1 MTDDKIKAVHRQRAA
16 LVYIRQSTAA
26 QVEHNRESTARQ
38 YALVERACDLGWA
51 KEQVMVIDEDLAITG
66 SIVGNRAG
74 FERMASEVALGRVG
88 IILGIEVAR
97 LARNNATWYRLLDF
111 CAVTDTL
118 IGDSDGLYHPALFND
133 RLVLGLKG
141 TMSEA
146 ELYIIR
152 ARLDGGI
159 RNKAQRG
166 ELRRELPVG
175 LVWGEKDGEIRF
187 HPDEAVVGAIR
198 TVFDRFAEM
207 SSVRQ
212 VWLWFRTEGLRFPS
226 QKDAWGGEI
235 QWIVP
240 TYGSIH
246 QVLTNPVY
254 AGAYVYGRN
263 RSEQYIDERGVVRK
277 RSRRLPMKQWPVL
290 IQEHHVGFLDW
301 PAFQA
306 NQERIRSNAR
316 AERHQSGGAVR
327 EGGALLQG
335 IASCGHCG
343 RGLFTYYRGH
353 NASPGYRCSA
363 NELGDGG
370 GHYCFQV
377 GAVAIDKAVANAF
390 LDAITPAAVE
400 ASLLALEQ
408 LDADRDAA
416 LRQWRLEVERARYE
430 AERAER
436 RYRAVEPEHRL
447 VARGLEKDWEDRL
460 RDLADAENELRRR
473 EQHQARR
480 LSPDEIERL
489 RTLGVDLRQVWTA
502 PTTTDRDRKELLR
515 TLLEEVIISVEK
527 TPPQAQVR
535 LRWKGAAIT
544 SLQIPLPHHAPP
556 GLHTDEDTIELL
568 ARLAKLYPDDV
579 IAGILN
585 RQGRKTATG
594 QRFTAGHVG
603 NLRRYHKMDRY
614 QPQAEIAE
622 GDLVTVQK
630 AAEILGVV
638 PSTLHRW
645 LNAGFIVGEQITPGA
660 PWRIPMTEELCTRF
674 VEQTPPGYL
683 PMIEATKKLGVSRQ
697 TVLQRVKR
705 GELHAIYVCRGR
717 QKGLRIKV
725 VEVQP
730 NLFHQT
736 SLTGVQYET

>member
-1 MTDDKIKAVHRQRAA
+1 MTDNKIKPVHKQRAA
-16 LVYIRQSTAA
+16 VVYIRQSTAS

-38 YALVERACDLGWA
+38 YALVERACDLGWT
-51 KEQVMVIDEDLAITG
+51 KEQVKVIDEDLAITG
-66 SIVGNRAG
+66 SIVGNRTG
-74 FERMASEVALGRVG
+74 FERMASEVGLGRVG
-88 IILGIEVAR
+88 IILGLEVSR
-97 LARNNATWYRLLDF
+97 LARNNANWYRLLDL
-111 CAVTDTL
+111 CAITDTL
-118 IGDSDGLYHPALFND
+118 IGDNDGLYHPAVYND

-146 ELYIIR
+146 ELHIMR

-159 RNKAQRG
+159 RNKAERG

-175 LVWGEKDGEIRF
+175 LVWGEKDGEVRF

-198 TVFDRFAEM
+198 AVFDRFAEM
-207 SSVRQ
+207 GSVRQ
-212 VWLWFRTEGLRFPS
+212 VWLWFRTESLRFPL

-254 AGAYVYGRN
+254 AGAYAYGKN
-263 RSEQYIDERGVVRK
+263 RSEQYVDEHGLVRK
-277 RSRRLPMKQWPVL
+277 RSRRLPMKEWPVL
-290 IQEHHVGFLDW
+290 IHDHHVGFLDW
-301 PAFQA
+301 PTFQK
-306 NQERIRSNAR
+306 NQVRIRGNAR
-316 AERHQSGGAVR
+316 AERDQSGGAVR
-327 EGGALLQG
+327 EGSALLQG

-343 RGLFTYYRGH
+343 RGLFTYYRGR
-353 NASPGYRCSA
+353 NATPGYRCSA
-363 NELGDGG
+363 NDLGEGG
-370 GHYCFQV
+370 GHYCFNV
-377 GAVAIDKAVANAF
+377 GAVGIDKAVAAAF

-400 ASLLALEQ
+400 ASVLALDQ
-408 LDADRDAA
+408 LEADRDAV

-436 RYRAVEPEHRL
+436 RYRAVEPENRL
-447 VARGLEKDWEDRL
+447 VARGLETEWENRL
-460 RDLADAENELRRR
+460 RDLADAEQELRRR
-473 EQHQARR
+473 EQHQTRH

-515 TLLEEVIISVEK
+515 TLLEEVIISVHK
-527 TPPQAQVR
+527 TPPHAHVR
-535 LRWKGAAIT
+535 LRWKGGAIT
-544 SLQIPLPHHAPP
+544 PVEIPLPHHAPP

-568 ARLAKLYPDDV
+568 ARLAKLYPNDV

-603 NLRRYHKMDRY
+603 NLRRYHQMDRY
-614 QPQAEIAE
+614 QPQAQISDGES
-622 GDLVTVQK
+622 VTVQK

-660 PWRIPMTEELCTRF
+660 PWRIRMTEQLRALF
-674 VEQTPPGYL
+674 VAQAPPDYL
-683 PMIEATKKLGVSRQ
+683 PMIEARRKLRVSRQ

-705 GELHAIYVCRGR
+705 GELQAVYVHRGR
-717 QKGLRIKV
+717 RKGLRIRV
-725 VEVQP
+725 VEPQP
-730 NLFHQT
+730 NLFNKLH
-736 SLTGVQYET
+736 

>member
-1 MTDDKIKAVHRQRAA
+1 MTDNKIKAVHQQRVAV
-16 LVYIRQSTAA
+16 VYVRQSTAA

-51 KEQVMVIDEDLAITG
+51 TEQVMIIDEDLAKTG
-66 SIVGNRAG
+66 SIVGQRAG

-88 IILGIEVAR
+88 IILGIEVSR
-97 LARNNATWYRLLDF
+97 LARNNANWYRLLDL
-111 CAVTDTL
+111 CAITDTL
-118 IGDSDGLYHPALFND
+118 IGDNDGLYHPALFND

-146 ELYIIR
+146 ELHIIR

-175 LVWGEKDGEIRF
+175 LVWGEKDGEVRF

-198 TVFDRFAEM
+198 TVLDRFAEM
-207 SSVRQ
+207 GSVRQ
-212 VWLWFRTEGLRFPS
+212 VWLWFRSESLRFPS

-263 RSEQYIDERGVVRK
+263 RSEPYVDEQGVVRK
-277 RSRRLPMKQWPVL
+277 RSRRLAMKDWPVL
-290 IQEHHVGFLDW
+290 IHGHHVGFLDW
-301 PAFQA
+301 PTFQS
-306 NQERIRSNAR
+306 NQARIRSNAR

-327 EGGALLQG
+327 EGSALLQG

-343 RGLFTYYRGH
+343 RGLFTSYRGH
-353 NASPGYRCSA
+353 NATPGYRCSA
-363 NELGDGG
+363 NDLGEGG

-377 GAVAIDKAVANAF
+377 GAVGIDKVVADAF

-408 LDADRDAA
+408 IEADRDGA

-436 RYRAVEPEHRL
+436 RYRAVEPENRL
-447 VARGLEKDWEDRL
+447 VCRGLETEWENRL
-460 RDLADAENELRRR
+460 RDLAAAENELRRR
-473 EQHQARR
+473 EQHHARR
-480 LSPDEIERL
+480 LSSDEIERL

-515 TLLEEVIISVEK
+515 TLLEEVIISVAK
-527 TPPQAQVR
+527 TPPQAQVG
-535 LRWKGAAIT
+535 LRWKGGAIT

-556 GLHTDEDTIELL
+556 GLHTDEDTIALV
-568 ARLAKLYPDDV
+568 ARLARLYPDDV

-603 NLRRYHKMDRY
+603 NLRRYHKMDRF
-614 QPQAEIAE
+614 QPSATVSE
-622 GDLVTVQK
+622 GELVTVQK
-630 AAEILGVV
+630 AAELLGVV

-645 LNAGFIVGEQITPGA
+645 INAGFIIGEQITPGA
-660 PWRIPMTEELCTRF
+660 PWRIRITEELRTRF
-674 VEQTPPGYL
+674 VEQAPPGYL
-683 PMIEATKKLGVSRQ
+683 PMLEARRKLGVSRQ

-705 GELHAIYVCRGR
+705 GELEAIYVRCGR
-717 QKGLRIKV
+717 RKGLRIKV
-725 VEVQP
+725 VETQS
-730 NLFHQT
+730 NLF
-736 SLTGVQYET
+736 

>member
-1 MTDDKIKAVHRQRAA
+1 MTDNKIKPVHKQRAA
-16 LVYIRQSTAA
+16 VVYIRQSTAS

-38 YALVERACDLGWA
+38 YALVDRACDLGWA
-51 KEQVMVIDEDLAITG
+51 KEQVKVIDEDLAITG

-74 FERMASEVALGRVG
+74 FERMAWEVGLGRVG
-88 IILGIEVAR
+88 IILGIEVSR
-97 LARNNATWYRLLDF
+97 LARNNANWYRLLDL
-111 CAVTDTL
+111 CAITDTL
-118 IGDSDGLYHPALFND
+118 IGDNDGLYHPALFND

-146 ELYIIR
+146 ELHIIR

-175 LVWGEKDGEIRF
+175 LVWGDKDGEVRF

-207 SSVRQ
+207 GSVRQ

-240 TYGSIH
+240 TYGSMH

-254 AGAYVYGRN
+254 AGTYVYGRN
-263 RSEQYIDERGVVRK
+263 RSEQYVDEQGVVRK
-277 RSRRLPMKQWPVL
+277 RSRRLLMKDWPVL
-290 IQEHHVGFLDW
+290 IQDHHVGFLEW
-301 PAFQA
+301 PTFQA
-306 NQERIRSNAR
+306 NQVRIRSNAR

-327 EGGALLQG
+327 EGSALLQG

-343 RGLFTYYRGH
+343 RALFTYYRGN
-353 NASPGYRCSA
+353 NATPGYRCSA
-363 NELGDGG
+363 NEIDEGG

-377 GAVAIDKAVANAF
+377 GAVGIDKAVVDAF

-408 LDADRDAA
+408 IEADRDAA
-416 LRQWRLEVERARYE
+416 LRQWQLEVERARYE

-436 RYRAVEPEHRL
+436 RYRAVEPENRL
-447 VARGLEKDWEDRL
+447 VARGLETEWENRL
-460 RDLADAENELRRR
+460 RDLTAAENELRRR
-473 EQHQARR
+473 EQHHARR
-480 LSPDEIERL
+480 LSADEIEHL
-489 RTLGVDLRQVWTA
+489 RSLGVDLRQVWTA

-515 TLLEEVIISVEK
+515 TLLEEVLISVEK
-527 TPPQAQVR
+527 TPPHAQVR
-535 LRWKGAAIT
+535 LRWKGGAIT

-556 GLHTDEDTIELL
+556 GLHTDEDTIELV

-614 QPQAEIAE
+614 QPQAEVSE
-622 GDLVTVQK
+622 GKSVTVQK

-645 LNAGFIVGEQITPGA
+645 LTAGFIVGEQITPGA
-660 PWRIPMTEELCTRF
+660 PWRIRMTEELRARF
-674 VEQTPPGYL
+674 VEQAPADYL
-683 PMIEATKKLGVSRQ
+683 PMIEARRILGVSRQ

-705 GELHAIYVCRGR
+705 GELQAVYVHRGR
-717 QKGLRIKV
+717 RKGLRIKV

-730 NLFHQT
+730 VLF
-736 SLTGVQYET
+736 